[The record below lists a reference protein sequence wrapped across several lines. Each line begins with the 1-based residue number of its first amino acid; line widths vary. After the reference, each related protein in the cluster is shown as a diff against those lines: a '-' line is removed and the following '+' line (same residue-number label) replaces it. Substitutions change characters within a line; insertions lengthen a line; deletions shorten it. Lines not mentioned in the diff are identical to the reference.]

1 MVISARTRA
10 RAAPQKKQIQND
22 NVIGLDKFQVSPMF
36 TAISL
41 N

>member
-10 RAAPQKKQIQND
+10 RAAPKKQIQND

-41 N
+41 S